1 MSEPISKKDVVT
13 FLQDHP
19 NFFADNPVLL
29 QELTVADEQG
39 QLQQMATYQAK
50 SLQQQNQQLKNQIK
64 QLIHHA
70 KINET
75 LMNRV
80 YELLVELAVSDG
92 DEFLSCFVDFVQN
105 HFASDY
111 FKLSCRQEFLKQLPS
126 NHCEALTVAQKS
138 QFTIFQHQSEP
149 LSGRLP
155 QSQIEAMFGAHKDIR
170 SAIIIPLGPQ
180 ANYGLLGFAS
190 CDEEKFMPHAASD
203 ILQKLGQI
211 ASHFFAAKDNK
222 DGHNAQSKIQQT
234 NQSSNDSNQAMS

>member
-1 MSEPISKKDVVT
+1 MTESISNKDIVAY
-13 FLQDHP
+13 LQDHP
-19 NFFADNPVLL
+19 TFFAEHPALL
-29 QELTVADEQG
+29 QELTVPDEQG

-50 SLQQQNQQLKNQIK
+50 TLQQHNQQLKNQIK

-80 YELLVELAVSDG
+80 FELLVELAVTDRS
-92 DEFLSCFVDFVQN
+92 EFLSRFVDFVQS

-111 FKLSCRQEFLKQLPS
+111 FKLSCRQEFLQALPS
-126 NHCEALTVAQKS
+126 IHCEALTVAQKS
-138 QFTIFQHQSEP
+138 QFTVFQQQSEP

-155 QSQIEAMFGAHKDIR
+155 QSQIEAMFGRHKDIR

-180 ANYGLLGFAS
+180 ASFGLLGFAS

-203 ILQKLGQI
+203 ILQKLGHI
-211 ASHFFAAKDNK
+211 VSHYFATLTSSRNSRENGDNSNNTSANH
-222 DGHNAQSKIQQT
+222 D
-234 NQSSNDSNQAMS
+234 SSQAMS

>member
-1 MSEPISKKDVVT
+1 MRESISKQDIVAY
-13 FLQDHP
+13 LQEHP
-19 NFFADNPVLL
+19 RFFADNPALL
-29 QELTVADEQG
+29 QELSVADEQG

-80 YELLVELAVSDG
+80 YELLVELAVSDSA
-92 DEFLSCFVDFVQN
+92 DFLSRFVDFVQS

-111 FKLSCRQEFLKQLPS
+111 FKISCRQAFLQDLPS
-126 NHCEALTVAQKS
+126 THCEALTAAQKS
-138 QFTIFQHQSEP
+138 QFTVFQHQSEP

-180 ANYGLLGFAS
+180 ASYGLLGFAS
-190 CDEEKFMPHAASD
+190 TDEEKFMPHAASD
-203 ILQKLGQI
+203 ILQKLGHI
-211 ASHFFAAKDNK
+211 ISHFFAGKVERK
-222 DGHNAQSKIQQT
+222 GGVRG
-234 NQSSNDSNQAMS
+234 

>member
-1 MSEPISKKDVVT
+1 MRESISKQDIVAY
-13 FLQDHP
+13 LQEHP
-19 NFFADNPVLL
+19 RFFADNPALL
-29 QELTVADEQG
+29 QELSVADEQG

-80 YELLVELAVSDG
+80 YELLVELAVSDSA
-92 DEFLSCFVDFVQN
+92 DFLSRFVDFVQS

-111 FKLSCRQEFLKQLPS
+111 FKISCRQAFLQDLPS
-126 NHCEALTVAQKS
+126 THCEALTAAQKS
-138 QFTIFQHQSEP
+138 QFTVFQHQSEP

-155 QSQIEAMFGAHKDIR
+155 QSQIEAMFGAYKDIR

-180 ANYGLLGFAS
+180 ASYGLLGFAS
-190 CDEEKFMPHAASD
+190 TDEEKFMPHAASD
-203 ILQKLGQI
+203 ILQKLGHI
-211 ASHFFAAKDNK
+211 ISHFFASKVSKHGQQKDS
-222 DGHNAQSKIQQT
+222 DMPQS
-234 NQSSNDSNQAMS
+234 NPSNHDSNQAMS

>member
-1 MSEPISKKDVVT
+1 MTESISKQDIVAY
-13 FLQDHP
+13 LQAHP
-19 NFFADNPVLL
+19 DFFADHPDLL
-29 QELTVADEQG
+29 LDLTVADEQG

-80 YELLVELAVSDG
+80 YALLVELAVSDRA
-92 DEFLSCFVDFVQN
+92 DFLNRFVDFVQQ

-111 FKLSCRQEFLKQLPS
+111 FKISCRQEFLQQLPDR
-126 NHCEALTVAQKS
+126 HCEPLTAAQKS
-138 QFTIFQHQSEP
+138 QFTVFQHQTEP
-149 LSGRLP
+149 LAGRLP

-180 ANYGLLGFAS
+180 AEYGLLGFAS
-190 CDEEKFMPHAASD
+190 CDEDKFMPHAASD
-203 ILQKLGQI
+203 ILQKLGHIISQ
-211 ASHFFAAKDNK
+211 FFAVSSGRGAEPADAK
-222 DGHNAQSKIQQT
+222 T
-234 NQSSNDSNQAMS
+234 NYSDQAKHDSNQAMS